1 MASLALPGEDNVGG
15 FDFAL
20 VNAPAVTFVA
30 GIVLRWLLYRVD
42 AARAKQARKAAEA
55 DEAGAPSRAAAKL
68 ERRCRR
74 AAQHLHLTTLALGL
88 VVGWSYEEVATRAS
102 RGYDDAREVRR
113 RSRRGP
119 SACRSSK
126 TRRRSRGCC

>member
-1 MASLALPGEDNVGG
+1 MSRPGEDNVGG

-42 AARAKQARKAAEA
+42 AAREKQARQAAEA
-55 DEAGAPSRAAAKL
+55 DEAGAPPRAAAKL

-88 VVGWSYEEVATRAS
+88 VVGWSYEEVATPAS
-102 RGYDDAREVRR
+102 RGDARGEREI
-113 RSRRGP
+113 
-119 SACRSSK
+119 
-126 TRRRSRGCC
+126 

>member
-1 MASLALPGEDNVGG
+1 MSRPGEDNVGG

-42 AARAKQARKAAEA
+42 AAREKQARKAAEA
-55 DEAGAPSRAAAKL
+55 DEAGAPPRAAAKL

-119 SACRSSK
+119 SACRSSR

>member
-1 MASLALPGEDNVGG
+1 MCCPGEDNVGG

-42 AARAKQARKAAEA
+42 AAREKQARQAAEA

-68 ERRCRR
+68 ERRRRR

-119 SACRSSK
+119 SACRSSR

>member
-1 MASLALPGEDNVGG
+1 MSRPGEDNVGG

-42 AARAKQARKAAEA
+42 AAREKQARKAAEA
-55 DEAGAPSRAAAKL
+55 DEAGAPPRAAAKL

-88 VVGWSYEEVATRAS
+88 VVGWSYEEAATRAS

-119 SACRSSK
+119 SACRSSR